1 VCSTQ
6 TVILWIICRRAARR
20 AHVLPGL
27 LSHDPGHFDLGDIPV
42 GIIGRV
48 VGASFAVLVT
58 EELSVSGCEL
68 LISVTSAGQITPL
81 GQPPYFVL
89 IERAL

>member
-1 VCSTQ
+1 MSCLACYHT
-6 TVILWIICRRAARR
+6 TLAI
-20 AHVLPGL
+20 
-27 LSHDPGHFDLGDIPV
+27 FDLGDIPV